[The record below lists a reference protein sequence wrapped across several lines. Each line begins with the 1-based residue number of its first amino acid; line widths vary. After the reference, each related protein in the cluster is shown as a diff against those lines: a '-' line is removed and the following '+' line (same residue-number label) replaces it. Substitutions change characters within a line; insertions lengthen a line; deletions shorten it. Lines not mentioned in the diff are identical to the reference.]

1 MLSPGVTILNTCYY
15 PSARLI
21 YIYTSNS
28 KYMIFKYKFSENTA
42 IFTKVKGT
50 IAYIARVDVQNNPLG
65 TFTRLKGIKA

>member
-1 MLSPGVTILNTCYY
+1 
-15 PSARLI
+15 
-21 YIYTSNS
+21 
-28 KYMIFKYKFSENTA
+28 MIFKYKFSENTA